1 MEKLNEQLETLIN
14 RLSRSRR
21 FREELEQLHSI
32 FPFSRYEY
40 VISTL
45 LAKKKLTFDEYSQ
58 MREDYINRNLF
69 LYVYEISA
77 PRGFGD
83 TWALGHLMEL
93 EPALKRPSRIID
105 ASYRGEYDLYLDR
118 TNQKSTQKN
127 TQIIKIEVKASRAT
141 DRDRNDDPLYLKAL
155 SSDSQRPFLMNF
167 QQMKP
172 SCCDVFLWI
181 AAYRD
186 AVRYWVINSKVIQ
199 RHKDFTPQHRNRET
213 SGRESGYCKEDIYEG
228 QIMMTEKNVK
238 DFDKYLSTGKELKKA
253 IIRQFKNQRT

>member
-1 MEKLNEQLETLIN
+1 MEKLNEQLEALID
-14 RLSRSRR
+14 RLSHSHR
-21 FREELEQLHSI
+21 FREELERLHSI

-45 LAKKKLTFDEYSQ
+45 LAKKKLTFEEYFQ

-83 TWALGHLMEL
+83 TWALGHLMEI
-93 EPALKRPSRIID
+93 EPSLKRPSRKID
-105 ASYRGEYDLYLDR
+105 TSYRGEYDLYLDWSDR
-118 TNQKSTQKN
+118 KNTQKAS
-127 TQIIKIEVKASRAT
+127 QIIKIEVKASRAT

-172 SCCDVFLWI
+172 SCCDIFLWI
-181 AAYRD
+181 AVYRD

-199 RHKDFTPQHRNRET
+199 HHKDFTPQHRNRET
-213 SGRESGYCKEDIYEG
+213 SERESTYSKKDIYEG
-228 QIMMTEKNVK
+228 QIMVTEKNI
-238 DFDKYLSTGKELKKA
+238 DAFDKYLSSSKELKKA
-253 IIRQFKNQRT
+253 ILKQFKNRKE